1 MVDIAIIGGGAA
13 GFFAAINLK
22 IKHPSK
28 RVLILEKTKTVLGKV
43 RISGGGRCNV
53 THACFSPKD
62 LIAFYP
68 RGSKELLS
76 IFNQF
81 APLDTIQWF
90 KEKGVE
96 LKTESDGRMFPTTDN
111 SETIVNCFLNEC
123 EKHQIQI
130 KTNYPVQTIEKCND
144 GFLIHGETDTISA
157 KQIVIATG
165 SSNYFWQMLKTF
177 GHTLIAPVP
186 SLFTFNIQHPM
197 IQQLQGVAIPNV
209 SVKLQIEK
217 TLIKKLGLNAAS
229 LEQKGALLF
238 THWGLSG
245 PAILK
250 LSAVGARLLNHQN
263 YEFEIA
269 LNFCDEAKEETVLNV
284 LNEQKKLNPKK
295 QVSTTAL
302 YNLPNRFWQSLVQ
315 SAISNETVTW
325 ADISKKDLQQLC
337 LALTAFQLNVK
348 GKSTFKD
355 EFVTAGG
362 IDLKEIDFKT
372 MQSKL
377 VPGLYFAGEV
387 LNIDALTGGFNFQA
401 AWSEAW
407 VLAEH
412 MAD

>member
-13 GFFAAINLK
+13 GFFAAINIK
-22 IKHPSK
+22 IKHPNK
-28 RVLILEKTKTVLGKV
+28 RVVILEKTKTLLGKV

-62 LIAFYP
+62 LVNFYP

-76 IFNQF
+76 VFNQF
-81 APLDTIQWF
+81 SPLDTIQWF
-90 KEKGVE
+90 KGKGVE

-111 SETIVNCFLNEC
+111 SETIIDCFLNEC

-130 KTNYPVQTIEKCND
+130 QTNYPVQNIEKNN
-144 GFLIHGETDTISA
+144 GEFIIHGESETLKA

-165 SSNYFWQMLKTF
+165 SSHYFWQMLKSF

-186 SLFTFNIQHPM
+186 SLFTFNIQHPL

-209 SVKLQIEK
+209 AVKLQIEK
-217 TLIKKLGLNAAS
+217 SLIKKLGLNANS

-263 YEFEIA
+263 YEFDIT
-269 LNFCDEAKEETVLNV
+269 LNFCNEAKEDDVLQV
-284 LNEQKKLNPKK
+284 LNEQKKSNPKK
-295 QVSTTAL
+295 QISTSSL
-302 YNLPNRFWQSLVQ
+302 YNLPNRFWQLLVQ
-315 SAISNETVTW
+315 NTLSNENITW
-325 ADISKKDLQQLC
+325 ADITKKELQQMC
-337 LALTAFQLNVK
+337 LALIAFPLAVK

-362 IDLKEIDFKT
+362 IDLKEVDFKT

-412 MAD
+412 LD